1 MRKFAVLFALLVAN
15 PIFAQLIAPT
25 GSVTSESGPLPP
37 PDFSL
42 NKASTVIH
50 PDDSKTVTVFNA
62 EKKQSDVTY
71 YNSNGSWRA
80 HIIYTLDEQD
90 RVKFG
95 QFLNQNGTPGVRAL
109 YRYDE
114 NNRVIEERHFAKD
127 GSLVRRMSYEYGLTD
142 RVMKTVAFDKDGN
155 VLGVYTPTKRKKK

>member
-1 MRKFAVLFALLVAN
+1 MLLLTGPV
-15 PIFAQLIAPT
+15 FAQLVAPS
-25 GSVTSESGPLPP
+25 GSISSESGPLPP

-50 PDDSKTVTVFNA
+50 PDDSKTVTVFDA

-71 YNSNGSWRA
+71 FNPDGSWRA
-80 HIIYTLDEQD
+80 HIIYTLDDRD

-95 QFLNQNGTPGVRAL
+95 QFLNQNGIPGVRAL

-114 NNRVIEERHFAKD
+114 NNRVIEERHFARD
-127 GSLVRRMSYEYGLTD
+127 GTLVRRMTYEYGLTG
-142 RVMKTVAFDKDGN
+142 RVMKTVAFDSEGN
-155 VLGVYTPTKRKKK
+155 VVGVYTPTKRKKK